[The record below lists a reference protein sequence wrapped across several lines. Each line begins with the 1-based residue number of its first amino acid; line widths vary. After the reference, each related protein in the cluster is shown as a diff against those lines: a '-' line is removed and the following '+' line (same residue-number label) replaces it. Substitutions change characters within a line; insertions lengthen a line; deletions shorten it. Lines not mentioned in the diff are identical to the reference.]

1 MTEPRSFLRVTLAAL
16 LCASL
21 GACVT
26 TDKAGAPDKAVA
38 ADPVMLEQPRFT
50 VGDYYRFD
58 QPDAV
63 WRVAAI
69 EDQDLV
75 RWELEAG
82 RGQLT
87 YQHPFFPPLE
97 WWSEGTGNGRRLIS
111 DVKGDLFPIAVGKR
125 MTFKATVS
133 ADTPPHAWEYDWSC
147 ESLREEEVRTA
158 IGRFNTIVVQCG
170 RVQPDEY
177 MFWYA
182 PTTGFYVRYRVTRFG
197 QPPLTRDLIG
207 FRNAVLA
214 SRGEALAKLQVPG
227 PDGMALEA
235 PPATARTPEVARVDV
250 QPVAE
255 PTGPTALTPS
265 SVATPA
271 VVTQPQMPPPATN
284 PAPADSA
291 RSPAVQQPAPA
302 ATASRA
308 VPEATTPKTAAASTP
323 APASP
328 ARPATPART
337 PPKVT
342 ETPAA
347 PAQAVADVPAGAS
360 TKAAPSAVTAT
371 ATATAQS
378 AGLHLASYKDREN
391 AERGWKQLLS
401 RNEDVLKGLT
411 HTVEPVDLGDRG
423 TFYRLVAGPV
433 SDRDQAQ
440 RMCGTLKTRGAYCQL
455 VN

>member
-1 MTEPRSFLRVTLAAL
+1 MINSFLFPRMALAAL
-16 LCASL
+16 FCAGLS
-21 GACVT
+21 ACVT
-26 TDKAGAPDKAVA
+26 AEKAGAPGSISA

-50 VGDYYRFD
+50 AGDYYRFD

-63 WRVAAI
+63 WRVTAI
-69 EDQDLV
+69 EEQDLV

-111 DVKGDLFPIAVGKR
+111 DVKGDLFPIAIGKR
-125 MTFKATVS
+125 MTFKSTVS

-147 ESLREEEVRTA
+147 ESLREEEVTTP
-158 IGRFNTIVVQCG
+158 IGRFDTIVVQCG

-235 PPATARTPEVARVDV
+235 PPATARMPDVA
-250 QPVAE
+250 QIE
-255 PTGPTALTPS
+255 PQHAAAPAGPTALIPS
-265 SVATPA
+265 AGATPPTVTPAAA
-271 VVTQPQMPPPATN
+271 VPNPPAASTAQTPPPATTA
-284 PAPADSA
+284 AP
-291 RSPAVQQPAPA
+291 QPQMAAAAPSPA
-302 ATASRA
+302 AT
-308 VPEATTPKTAAASTP
+308 PT
-323 APASP
+323 
-328 ARPATPART
+328 RPAVPART
-337 PPKVT
+337 PPKVA
-342 ETPAA
+342 ETPSA
-347 PAQAVADVPAGAS
+347 PAQAVADVPAGA
-360 TKAAPSAVTAT
+360 AAKPAAT
-371 ATATAQS
+371 AVATAAS
-378 AGLHLASYKDREN
+378 ETVKKAGLHLASYKDREN

-433 SDRDQAQ
+433 TDRDQAQ

-455 VN
+455 IN

>member
-1 MTEPRSFLRVTLAAL
+1 MINSSSFPRTILAAL
-16 LCASL
+16 LCAGL

-26 TDKAGAPDKAVA
+26 TEKADAPGSISA

-50 VGDYYRFD
+50 AGDYYRFD

-147 ESLREEEVRTA
+147 ESLREEEVTTP
-158 IGRFNTIVVQCG
+158 IGRFDTIVVQCG

-235 PPATARTPEVARVDV
+235 PPATARMPDVAQVEA
-250 QPVAE
+250 QPTAE

-265 SVATPA
+265 AGATPPT
-271 VVTQPQMPPPATN
+271 VTPAAPAPAMPATSTAQAPAPAPATTAAPQQQPQMAAAAPSPATPPPA
-284 PAPADSA
+284 P
-291 RSPAVQQPAPA
+291 SPAVP
-302 ATASRA
+302 T
-308 VPEATTPKTAAASTP
+308 
-323 APASP
+323 
-328 ARPATPART
+328 RT
-337 PPKVT
+337 PPKVA
-342 ETPAA
+342 ETPSA
-347 PAQAVADVPAGAS
+347 PAQAVADVPAGA
-360 TKAAPSAVTAT
+360 AAKPAATAVTAAAS
-371 ATATAQS
+371 ATAKK

-401 RNEDVLKGLT
+401 RNEDVLKGMT

-433 SDRDQAQ
+433 TDRDQAQ

-455 VN
+455 IN